1 MEIIKATQIG
11 VLAAAKTAE
20 GIIKRRIFNEGQA
33 VSGRI
38 GAYRSRSYR
47 VKRNKAGRQTGY
59 KDLEFEGDLRRAIQA
74 GKSSKGAVLGF
85 VNDKAAQISIYQEDQ
100 TGKKIFKLSEDG
112 IKSARAAF
120 IKGYRN
126 AISRR

>member
-1 MEIIKATQIG
+1 MEINKATQIG

-20 GIIKRRIFNEGQA
+20 GIIKRRIFNEGRA

-47 VKRNKAGRQTGY
+47 AKRNKAGRQTGY
-59 KDLEFEGDLRRAIQA
+59 KDLEFDGDLRRAIQT

-85 VNDKAAQISIYQEDQ
+85 VNDRAADISTYQEDQ
-100 TGKKIFKLSEDG
+100 TNKKIFKLGDAG
-112 IKSARAAF
+112 IKASRAAF
-120 IKGYRN
+120 VRGYRN
-126 AISRR
+126 AIRRG